1 MRLQEKNRQPVLI
14 TLGDKALAQGF
25 RQHRQK
31 RLAYTRDQKTTAGKR
46 FSLPKKEERMPRAL
60 SWGHGD
66 PDLGQQ
72 LAVEAIS
79 KIFPPQWFF
88 LGSISIQV
96 NTSLTCT
103 MNCCTLQSK
112 KKTNTHPKKGPTG
125 HMNEPH
131 TLVSGSLLAP
141 TPSPPLCLIIFCSFG
156 CTVIPA
162 KQQQTYSFPA
172 LGCCAELMLKF
183 NDQ

>member
-1 MRLQEKNRQPVLI
+1 MRLQEKNRQPVSI

-25 RQHRQK
+25 RQHCQK

-72 LAVEAIS
+72 LAAEAIS

-88 LGSISIQV
+88 LGSISVQV
-96 NTSLTCT
+96 NTSLTYT

-112 KKTNTHPKKGPTG
+112 KKQTNTHPKKGPMRA
-125 HMNEPH
+125 HE
-131 TLVSGSLLAP
+131 
-141 TPSPPLCLIIFCSFG
+141 
-156 CTVIPA
+156 
-162 KQQQTYSFPA
+162 
-172 LGCCAELMLKF
+172 
-183 NDQ
+183 